1 MRHFIILTIVMA
13 GMLCFS
19 SCRQKTQDDMA
30 AEMIVDIEASVRRG
44 DFRSALDSIVVL
56 RSRYPKAVEARKK
69 ALALH
74 EEASLQQAQYEAAKT
89 DSLLKET
96 LKQIETAPTLLLQN
110 MLRDKRDSL
119 QARYDAEMGVVKII
133 RARQNGKE

>member
-1 MRHFIILTIVMA
+1 MA